1 MSVTNITANINY
13 IPILNASNFKSWQ
26 ENFLIVF
33 ADMDLDLALKIDS
46 SLSFIDESTPDD
58 KRKIERWEGSNRMC
72 IMIIKNVI
80 LKAFRA

>member
-1 MSVTNITANINY
+1 MSVTNIIANINY

-33 ADMDLDLALKIDS
+33 VDMNLYLALKIDS
-46 SLSFIDESTPDD
+46 SLSFTDESTPDD
-58 KRKIERWEGSNRMC
+58 QREIERWERSNRMC

-80 LKAFRA
+80 LKIFRA